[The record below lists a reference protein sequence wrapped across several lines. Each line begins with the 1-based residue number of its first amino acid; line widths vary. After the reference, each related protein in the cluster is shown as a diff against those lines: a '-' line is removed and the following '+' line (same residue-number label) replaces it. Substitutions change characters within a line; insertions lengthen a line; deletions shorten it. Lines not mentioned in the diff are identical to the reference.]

1 MYPLKYSLITLS
13 LCSALLSAQTHAAG
27 IQIINTDGAG
37 EGFNDATVV
46 STIGGNSAT
55 TLGTQRLAV
64 FNRAADILNA
74 TFDIAVTVNVNSSF
88 DPLFCDTNSATLGSA
103 GAADYEFIHNGSEW
117 TVYADALANQLQGS
131 DVTPAVAEI
140 NAQFNSG
147 IGNPGCLQSS
157 GWYLGFDDP
166 AGSGNSLLS
175 VVLHEIMH
183 GMGFLSLLASDGS
196 SGANDGVNYIYDPY
210 TKLLYD
216 ASQGAR
222 VTTLNQTQ
230 RAASTTNNGNLVWD
244 GAQTNAQ
251 LGGFSAGVN
260 SGRMQMYAPTGYTPG
275 SSVSHFDTAATPNEI
290 MEPQYTEF
298 LDDAGLAKYL
308 LADIGWTLASAGNS
322 APVMGAVSAQTLN
335 EDATLDVTVGAT
347 DADGDSLTY
356 SITAATAELGASI
369 SGTTLSITPQANYNG
384 TGSITVQVSDGAL
397 TDSTSFNVSVD
408 PVNDA
413 PVISAITAKT
423 LDEDATLDVTLSA
436 TDIDSGSLTYSI
448 TAATAELG
456 ASISGTTLSITPQAN
471 YNGTGSITVQVSDG
485 ALTDSTSFNVTI
497 DPVNDAPVFTSASS
511 FNTANDADLIIT
523 LTASDI
529 DTAGGSLVFSLVNVD
544 SAKLS
549 GSLSGST
556 LTLTPVAG
564 TSGTTTVDVAVS
576 DGVTSTP
583 QSISVNVLSAANQ
596 APVFNPPAPLT
607 LLQETSTVVTLSASD
622 ADGNSLTYSVGSVGS
637 GVSAAVSG
645 DQLSISAD
653 TGFTGNASISLSV
666 SDGVLNDSAIL
677 AVTVLP
683 KFELQQDGITLG
695 NGDSLNAA
703 LNALPLTLSG
713 GDGQLSTSL
722 FFDGSQQDSLLSYN
736 ATTQSYS
743 LAMPSSGAF
752 AGTYTLSVT
761 DGHGFSATYYIERPL
776 RVTTNVTPTLALS
789 ASQTISVEGAP
800 AGSLLSLSSSSA
812 QVAFSDASGNALTTT
827 SAPDDADHFNAARV
841 VLTFNAVSHNSQPV
855 ITASATN
862 LPDGELPL
870 ALQAGRTVL
879 ITVTDQDAQA
889 VTGAIAALNDNRFE
903 QWGLPSSASANSS
916 GEISLQLPEE
926 SLQLNLSAEGYLGT
940 TLTID
945 DAQLSAEVTLT
956 ALDSPF
962 SLNGIVQASGFDF
975 STELPQLTLLFS
987 DNSSEVLTLNSIS
1000 STSASYNWLGDLA
1013 VKTPQ
1018 SLQIRHSNISQITAS
1033 INTNFSSQTIN
1044 VTLVASAPQ
1053 PTTEVIVVSSGGS
1066 SGGGALWYL
1075 FWLCPIIAMNRFI
1088 RANIRSRSLSPA
1100 K

>member
-1 MYPLKYSLITLS
+1 
-13 LCSALLSAQTHAAG
+13 
-27 IQIINTDGAG
+27 
-37 EGFNDATVV
+37 
-46 STIGGNSAT
+46 
-55 TLGTQRLAV
+55 
-64 FNRAADILNA
+64 
-74 TFDIAVTVNVNSSF
+74 
-88 DPLFCDTNSATLGSA
+88 
-103 GAADYEFIHNGSEW
+103 
-117 TVYADALANQLQGS
+117 
-131 DVTPAVAEI
+131 
-140 NAQFNSG
+140 
-147 IGNPGCLQSS
+147 
-157 GWYLGFDDP
+157 
-166 AGSGNSLLS
+166 
-175 VVLHEIMH
+175 MH

-196 SGANDGVNYIYDPY
+196 SGATVGGSFVYDPY

-356 SITAATAELGASI
+356 T
-369 SGTTLSITPQANYNG
+369 
-384 TGSITVQVSDGAL
+384 
-397 TDSTSFNVSVD
+397 
-408 PVNDA
+408 
-413 PVISAITAKT
+413 
-423 LDEDATLDVTLSA
+423 
-436 TDIDSGSLTYSI
+436 I

-485 ALTDSTSFNVTI
+485 ALTDSTSFNVTVDPVNDAPVI
-497 DPVNDAPVFTSASS
+497 SAITAKTLDEDATLDVTLAATDIDSGSLTYSITAATAELGASISGTTLSIAPQANYNGTGSITVQVSDGALTDSTSFNVTVDPVNDAPVISAITAKTLDEDATLDVTLAATDIDSGSLTYSITAATAELGASISGTTLSIAPQANYNGTGSITVQVSDGALTDSTSFNVTVDPVNDAPVFTSASS

-576 DGVTSTP
+576 DGIISTP

-596 APVFNPPAPLT
+596 APVFNPPTPLT

-622 ADGNSLTYSVGSVGS
+622 ADGNSLTYSVGSVGSVGS

-1075 FWLCPIIAMNRFI
+1075 LWLCPIIAMNRFI